1 MYVCMYEC
9 MYVCIYVCMYVHNY
23 VNVFS
28 SIGRWLSIMVAMV
41 MRIASLMTTLTPS
54 PPLQLVSGYFN
65 LLSLPT
71 IYWCPYFFIKVYLE
85 VLMCSLL
92 HEVVLFIKVFYNNA

>member
-1 MYVCMYEC
+1 MYVHVYVYVCMN
-9 MYVCIYVCMYVHNY
+9 VFIYVCTYV
-23 VNVFS
+23 FP

-41 MRIASLMTTLTPS
+41 MSIANLMTTLTPS

-92 HEVVLFIKVFYNNA
+92 HEVVLFIKVFYNIA